1 MRNRTVRTV
10 LDALFRITEIAS
22 APFTECIK
30 RAVTKQTI
38 KMFRIDTLVTGKEF
52 AFPVAEKLI
61 MVHDSV
67 PPAVYYKSF
76 GRFLIYATI
85 KTI

>member
-1 MRNRTVRTV
+1 MRNCAGCTVFDPLLSIPKIPT
-10 LDALFRITEIAS
+10 

-52 AFPVAEKLI
+52 AFPVAEKFIVFGFFL
-61 MVHDSV
+61 VHHE
-67 PPAVYYKSF
+67 
-76 GRFLIYATI
+76 RL
-85 KTI
+85 